1 MYLIDWQTIFLNN
14 ICVKAADEIRYL
26 LLTTTFCGYI
36 KNIENTFLS
45 VSIENKFSQQLFWEK
60 QMILLFNFLYQFSF
74 IEVNEEKHIFHT
86 IISNCLK

>member
-36 KNIENTFLS
+36 KNIENIFLS
-45 VSIENKFSQQLFWEK
+45 VFTGKKIFSTIVLGKTDDF
-60 QMILLFNFLYQFSF
+60 IIQFF
-74 IEVNEEKHIFHT
+74 VPI
-86 IISNCLK
+86 